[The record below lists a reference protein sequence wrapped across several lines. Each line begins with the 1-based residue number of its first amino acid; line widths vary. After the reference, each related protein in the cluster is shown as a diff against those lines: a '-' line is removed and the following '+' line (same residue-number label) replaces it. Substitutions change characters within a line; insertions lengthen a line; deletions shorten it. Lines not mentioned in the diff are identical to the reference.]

1 MRYPFKKKKQ
11 IKNNTKATLSGLH
24 PLRTFPLLVC
34 ISEGQET
41 YQNNFAVVGT
51 PEGWG
56 LTKAGSGLIFLIK
69 SVLLGIKREE
79 MVFCPGVRFRTGGE
93 FLVVGVTFLC
103 CQVSSC
109 VVQGPHKGHL
119 ALTCLLPYSLRLYF
133 SQQLVITAHSC
144 HPPSTSFWYFICLF
158 ILAALDLCCFALAF
172 SSSLEWGTGAS
183 VCSGFSACGACTLG
197 SWALVSLVGGLSCS
211 EAHGIFLDQGSDLC
225 SLYWQADS

>member
-1 MRYPFKKKKQ
+1 
-11 IKNNTKATLSGLH
+11 
-24 PLRTFPLLVC
+24 
-34 ISEGQET
+34 
-41 YQNNFAVVGT
+41 
-51 PEGWG
+51 
-56 LTKAGSGLIFLIK
+56 
-69 SVLLGIKREE
+69 

-183 VCSGFSACGACTLG
+183 LCSGFSACAACTLG
-197 SWALVSLVGGLSCS
+197 SWALVSSVGGLSCS
-211 EAHGIFLDQGSDLC
+211 QAHGIFLDQGWTCVPCTVRQILNPWTTREVFPLLLTPAGWRDVRYAGL
-225 SLYWQADS
+225 